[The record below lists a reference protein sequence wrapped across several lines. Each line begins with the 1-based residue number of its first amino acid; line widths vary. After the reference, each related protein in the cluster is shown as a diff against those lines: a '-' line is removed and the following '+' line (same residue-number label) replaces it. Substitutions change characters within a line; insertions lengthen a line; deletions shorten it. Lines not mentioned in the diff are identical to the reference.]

1 MSFALLAS
9 KHLIRRAAV
18 SSFISAN
25 ACRTLVC
32 TPNSNA
38 KLGTGNHPSTVIW
51 IKLFLGTSFPS
62 SANTIAIHLAA
73 PLPVTSGFLPSH
85 HWTIERVIAVSMLPM
100 YPIAL
105 IYEPYLMDYVVS
117 AAVSLHAYWGFGG
130 VIRDYAI
137 ERKYGPLVPKVL
149 QLLWKAICLFGFA
162 GFTYFNYYDIGVI
175 KGIKKIWSL

>member
-18 SSFISAN
+18 SSFVSAN

-32 TPNSNA
+32 TPNNKA
-38 KLGTGNHPSTVIW
+38 KLGT
-51 IKLFLGTSFPS
+51 
-62 SANTIAIHLAA
+62 A
-73 PLPVTSGFLPSH
+73 PQPVTSGFLPSH
-85 HWTIERVIAVSMLPM
+85 HWTIERVVALSMLPM
-100 YPIAL
+100 YPIAI

-175 KGIKKIWSL
+175 KGVKKIWSL